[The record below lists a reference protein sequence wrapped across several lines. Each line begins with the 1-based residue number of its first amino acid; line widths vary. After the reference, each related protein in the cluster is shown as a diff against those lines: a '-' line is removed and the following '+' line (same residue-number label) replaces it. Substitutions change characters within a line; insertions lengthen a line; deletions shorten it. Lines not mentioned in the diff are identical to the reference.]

1 MNDMAIMSR
10 QLANYLL
17 SHNCKL
23 NKIVPHHN
31 DKTKLVFYFEHTAT
45 VDELMDKYNS
55 LQLFAKIF
63 VESSILLIDRNG
75 FGEYIKRRRFY
86 RGYRDEK

>member
-1 MNDMAIMSR
+1 MLKDMAIMSR

-31 DKTKLVFYFEHTAT
+31 DNTKLVFYFEHTT
-45 VDELMDKYNS
+45 IVEELMDKYK
-55 LQLFAKIF
+55 Q
-63 VESSILLIDRNG
+63 ILNLEKEHR
-75 FGEYIKRRRFY
+75 ERRHIT
-86 RGYRDEK
+86 

>member
-1 MNDMAIMSR
+1 MLKDMAIMSR

-31 DKTKLVFYFEHTAT
+31 DKTKLVFYFEHTAI
-45 VDELMDKYNS
+45 VEELMDKYK
-55 LQLFAKIF
+55 Q
-63 VESSILLIDRNG
+63 ILNLEKEHR
-75 FGEYIKRRRFY
+75 ERRHIT
-86 RGYRDEK
+86 